1 MAEMHAWN
9 AQNMGS
15 YFETGD
21 GRRMLIRAAFSQAK
35 DDGISILE
43 IGEDVWGLGTFFHG
57 NIKELVDAFETAH
70 REISPDIELR
80 LQIGLSRHCDISYL
94 EDCLS
99 LF

>member
-57 NIKELVDAFETAH
+57 NIKELVDAFCPGIA
-70 REISPDIELR
+70 I
-80 LQIGLSRHCDISYL
+80 
-94 EDCLS
+94 
-99 LF
+99 

>member
-57 NIKELVDAFETAH
+57 NIEELVGAFETAH
-70 REISPDIELR
+70 REIAPDIELR
-80 LQIGLSRHCDISYL
+80 LQIGLSRHCDIAYL

-99 LF
+99 RF